1 MRTLDPL
8 EFPSIGTF
16 DLTDLSRAKRAAG
29 RRIQRLTVGVVSIMA
44 IFAGIGGYL
53 TYQGY
58 ASGAN
63 IQVLFGSL
71 ALLVG
76 SLLIGVQFAFLYR
89 IGEIGP
95 SRLTITQDAL
105 VTAGAPGRKD
115 QSTYWGSKNL
125 RLVMYDLR
133 PLGDRFRSGR
143 IRDYKFVLVPSRGY
157 QVAIPLEAFESVLQ
171 QARIHGLRIEG
182 EPGLRSTARRARRVT
197 IRAAQ

>member
-1 MRTLDPL
+1 MRTLDPP

-76 SLLIGVQFAFLYR
+76 SLLIGV
-89 IGEIGP
+89 
-95 SRLTITQDAL
+95 
-105 VTAGAPGRKD
+105 
-115 QSTYWGSKNL
+115 NL
-125 RLVMYDLR
+125 R
-133 PLGDRFRSGR
+133 S
-143 IRDYKFVLVPSRGY
+143 
-157 QVAIPLEAFESVLQ
+157 
-171 QARIHGLRIEG
+171 
-182 EPGLRSTARRARRVT
+182 STASVRLGRLD
-197 IRAAQ
+197 